1 MAMGGEVGVDMIHL
15 VSDERIVMTE
25 RVDRFVIDG
34 EPFSLPVMGIFEIV
48 DDKISAWRDYFDLQ
62 QFTRRLADR

>member
-1 MAMGGEVGVDMIHL
+1 MIHL